1 MHVDESRADMRTGAS
16 AYLGLARVLLEEP
29 VTKQAKRLFLA
40 AVVAVVLLLAR
51 GLGRR
56 RRRAV
61 LGRGRVRRGLLLDIL
76 GAMRQHRDAAPRL
89 LARRYRRFCL
99 LGLRLVAGHR
109 QEGQPLGLPQN
120 ALASPPKRQILK
132 IALKSGLGLMLFGMT
147 KAI

>member
-1 MHVDESRADMRTGAS
+1 MRGQCCCCSIIFASSGNASFILRFHYGLRGCLTCFDWADGR
-16 AYLGLARVLLEEP
+16 LGL
-29 VTKQAKRLFLA
+29 
-40 AVVAVVLLLAR
+40 
-51 GLGRR
+51 
-56 RRRAV
+56 
-61 LGRGRVRRGLLLDIL
+61 
-76 GAMRQHRDAAPRL
+76 
-89 LARRYRRFCL
+89 RRYRRFCL